1 MVQLR
6 GVEFRFNELIDL
18 DVVGLLLVFCFG
30 TGMADVDK
38 DLVPSVVVDTEPTFG
53 IKVEVDGPV
62 VVLFVV

>member
-6 GVEFRFNELIDL
+6 GVEFRFNELIDF

-38 DLVPSVVVDTEPTFG
+38 DFVPSVVVDTVPTFG
-53 IKVEVDGPV
+53 IKVRVDGPA
-62 VVLFVV
+62 VLPFVI